1 MKEVIREN
9 VAVVTFIKQPNVLM
23 QKARLKEVWPN
34 DREY

>member
-9 VAVVTFIKQPNVLM
+9 VLVVTFIKQRNVLM
-23 QKARLKEVWPN
+23 RKARLREVWPN

>member
-9 VAVVTFIKQPNVLM
+9 VLVVTFIKQPNALM
-23 QKARLKEVWPN
+23 QKAGLKEVWPN